1 MLLGSKW
8 KSRPSFHRALMA
20 SLEALDFYTD
30 AATAR
35 AAFAIAAHEV
45 GLHIL
50 PDDREKMQKKPRR
63 ARGIRS
69 DEQRPRA
76 GDGGRYAS

>member
-1 MLLGSKW
+1 MKATAGISMLIQ
-8 KSRPSFHRALMA
+8 
-20 SLEALDFYTD
+20 ALDFYTE

-35 AAFAIAAHEV
+35 AAFAIAAHEA

-50 PDDREKMQKKPRR
+50 PDDGEKMQKKPRR
-63 ARGIRS
+63 ARGFRN

-76 GDGGRYAS
+76 GDGGKYASWRAGSR